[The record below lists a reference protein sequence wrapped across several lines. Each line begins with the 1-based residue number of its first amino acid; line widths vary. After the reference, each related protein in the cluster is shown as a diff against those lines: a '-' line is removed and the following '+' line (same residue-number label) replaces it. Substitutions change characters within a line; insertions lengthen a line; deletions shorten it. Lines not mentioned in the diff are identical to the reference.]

1 MKRLNMLIKVFGN
14 FYDRIIIET
23 PPVNAVS
30 DAAIISKLVETV
42 LYVVHGEKTKREQIT
57 TGLRMLKQVNAPIE
71 GIIINHSQSIDADK
85 YQNKYY
91 NERANNIVKLPVR
104 KQG

>member
-1 MKRLNMLIKVFGN
+1 M
-14 FYDRIIIET
+14 
-23 PPVNAVS
+23 
-30 DAAIISKLVETV
+30 
-42 LYVVHGEKTKREQIT
+42 Q
-57 TGLRMLKQVNAPIE
+57 PIFE